1 MAGKLSPMAL
11 WGLAKKL
18 RIAADDTRPL
28 VISGPLAA
36 QLEKELSRGA
46 SPGAVRVDGRPEDAA
61 VFVRVLAGAPT
72 PEDEQLLRAA
82 ERADVPVVGVQTGTE
97 FFDIPYV
104 LATEVVMCSP
114 GSGFPVEEIAHA
126 IAARIGESGTGLAA
140 RLPAV
145 REPLS
150 EALIE
155 KFSRQN
161 AIVGVAIFIPGA
173 DFPVLT
179 LNQIRLV
186 LRLAGAHGVQVDQ
199 DRWPEVLATIGAGLG
214 FRAVARQL
222 VGAIPVAGWLV
233 KGTVAYTGTR
243 AVGEAAH
250 RYFHSVAGKKASA

>member
-1 MAGKLSPMAL
+1 MAAKLSPLSL
-11 WGLAKKL
+11 WGLVKEL
-18 RIAADDTRPL
+18 RIAAEDARPL
-28 VISGPLAA
+28 IISGPLAA

-46 SPGAVRVDGRPEDAA
+46 APGAVRVDGRPEDAA
-61 VFVRVLAGAPT
+61 VLVRVLAGAPA
-72 PEDEQLLRAA
+72 PEDEKVLRAA
-82 ERADVPVVGVQTGTE
+82 KRAKVPVVVVQTGTE
-97 FFDIPYV
+97 IFDIPYV

-114 GSGFPVEEIAHA
+114 GSGFPVEEIADA
-126 IAARIGESGTGLAA
+126 IAARLGESGTGLAA

-150 EALIE
+150 EVLIE

-161 AIVGVAIFIPGA
+161 AIAAAVIFVPGA

-186 LRLAGAHGVQVDQ
+186 LRLAAAHGVEVDQ
-199 DRWPEVLATIGAGLG
+199 DRWPEVLATIAAALG

-222 VGAIPVAGWLV
+222 LGAIPVAGWVV
-233 KGTVAYTGTR
+233 KGTIAYAGTR

-250 RYFHSVAGKKASA
+250 RYFHSVAGEKQER